1 MARVLRSPFALFVL
15 LAFALCW
22 LFWAPRALLSHN
34 PSFPEAALITLHLL
48 GAFGPAA
55 AALIVT
61 RIHSGPGSIRKLFA
75 PYLHW
80 RAGAG
85 WYALVLLFRPS
96 IWSAAL
102 ALHLLL
108 SRQPFQFQPVD
119 WGFFAAYL
127 LSQPLVVG
135 VGEELGWMGFAYP
148 WLRARYRFFASGL
161 LLGVIWGLW
170 HLPMFFTAGDSQ
182 FGTSLILFVVKLTAL
197 RLVMA
202 LAFEATHSLLMPALF
217 HVSMNTLSELVPLSP
232 NDPLA
237 VALLILVAAGMV
249 VTYHVR
255 FDRRST
261 DKDDCS
267 KGEKEDQ

>member
-1 MARVLRSPFALFVL
+1 MARILRSPFALFLL

-22 LFWAPRALLSHN
+22 LFWVPRALLSHN
-34 PSFPEAALITLHLL
+34 PGFPEAALITLHLL

-61 RIHSGPGSIRKLFA
+61 RILGGEGSIRRLFS
-75 PYLHW
+75 PYLRW

-85 WYALVLLFRPS
+85 WYALVLLFRPL

-108 SRQPFQFQPVD
+108 SRQTFQFHPVD

-127 LSQPLVVG
+127 LSQPIVVG
-135 VGEELGWMGFAYP
+135 IGEELGWMGFAYP
-148 WLRARYRFFASGL
+148 WLRTRYRFLASGL
-161 LLGVIWGLW
+161 LLGVVWGLW

-182 FGTSLILFVVKLTAL
+182 FGSSLILFVVKLTAL

-202 LAFEATHSLLMPALF
+202 LAFEATRSLLMPAIF

-237 VALLILVAAGMV
+237 VALLILVTAGILIAYYARKPLSHRLPQAV
-249 VTYHVR
+249 
-255 FDRRST
+255 
-261 DKDDCS
+261 
-267 KGEKEDQ
+267 E